1 MDQEYEGQETEEAE
15 DNAPRLSKP
24 YLDMIHDAERAFQSY
39 QSRCDAIDAR
49 YASLD
54 KMADAVGDREFQIF
68 WANLEV
74 LKPTIYQ
81 RPPQPVVMPRH
92 KDGGELARKASE
104 MLERV
109 LSFVVEDDDL
119 HETLTLVRD
128 DLAMSARGVAWVLDD
143 GRTIHVDRCDF
154 VHDPARKWQEVGWV
168 ARRAYLT
175 REEGVERFGDIFKTA
190 KCDFVKGKDDGNGND
205 YRPTAKKAQVWE
217 LWHRAEQRVVWV
229 TEGVA
234 EVLDEQPPLIDVR
247 GFFPCPRPAYG
258 TLERRKLIP
267 VPDFIYYRDQVDE
280 INELTARIADLAESL
295 RLKGFYASGTS
306 EVGEAIEAAMKAT
319 DNKAILVPVSSFA
332 ALGGGALKD
341 SIVWLPVREVA
352 EVITACV
359 QLRQQLIQ
367 DVYEITGLSDIMRGS
382 TEASETATAQNLKA
396 QYGSVRVRERQAEMV
411 RIARDVLRIKA
422 EVFAEMY
429 SAADLAVMAQME
441 FPTAAD
447 VQAMQMQ
454 AQQAAMM
461 AQQQGQPAP
470 PMPDPSKI
478 VTIEQVGAL
487 LKDERV
493 RPFVLDVESDS
504 TIAPNEEAEKAAR
517 IEFVT
522 AVGGFIQQAG
532 AMVQQQPQTAPFVGE
547 MLKFTAGAFRAGRE
561 LGGVIDEFVDQIKQV
576 AATAGQ
582 QQGPTPEQMKAQAD
596 AEARK
601 AELQLKAQEMQ
612 AKAQVQQAELQ
623 LKAQEMAAEVEAKR
637 TELQLKAQEL
647 ALKQS
652 EAQAQ
657 ALARQSDAEFRA
669 QELASRERADLTAK
683 GLPEGYNFADH
694 QAQMTALAERMAAGE
709 AQTAD
714 ALTAMGEALSRVM
727 DAVTAPRKLLRGPD
741 GAVQGVEIMAAQ
753 PMKREVARDQ
763 AGNISGVDRLN

>member
-1 MDQEYEGQETEEAE
+1 MDQYDEGQDTGEAE
-15 DNAPRLSKP
+15 TAPRASKP
-24 YLDMIHDAERAFQSY
+24 YLTMIQEAERAFRSY
-39 QSRCDAIDAR
+39 QERCDNIDAR
-49 YASLD
+49 YASLS

-109 LSFVVEDDDL
+109 LAWNVEADDL
-119 HETLTLVRD
+119 HETLLQVRD
-128 DLAMSARGVAWVLDD
+128 DLATSARGVAWVLDD
-143 GRTIHVDRCDF
+143 GRCLHVDRCDF

-168 ARRAYLT
+168 ARRAYMT
-175 REEGVERFGDIFKTA
+175 REAGVERFGDAFLRA
-190 KCDFVKGKDDGNGND
+190 RCDYIKGKDDGNGND
-205 YRPTAKKAQVWE
+205 YRPTEKKAQVWE
-217 LWHRAEQRVVWV
+217 LWHRGEGVVVWV
-229 TEGVA
+229 TEGVD
-234 EVLDEQPPLIDVR
+234 EVLDAQPPLFDVA

-258 TLERRKLIP
+258 TVERRKLIP

-280 INELTARIADLAESL
+280 INELTARISDLAESL

-341 SIVWLPVREVA
+341 AIVWLPVREVV
-352 EVITACV
+352 EVVTSCV

-382 TEASETATAQNLKA
+382 TQASETATAQNLKA

-422 EVFAEMY
+422 EVYAESY
-429 SAADLAVMAQME
+429 PAQELAVMAQMQL
-441 FPTAAD
+441 PDMATA
-447 VQAMQMQ
+447 QQQMAQ
-454 AQQAAMM
+454 AQQQAAM

-470 PMPDPSKI
+470 PMPDPSKV
-478 VTIEQVGAL
+478 VTIEQVDAL
-487 LKDERV
+487 LKDQRT
-493 RPFVLDVESDS
+493 RPFILDVESDS

-522 AVGGFIQQAG
+522 AVGGFISQAG
-532 AMVQQQPQTAPFVGE
+532 QMVAQQPKTAPFVGE

-561 LGGVIDEFVDQIKQV
+561 LGGVIDEFVEQIKQV
-576 AATAGQ
+576 AVQ
-582 QQGPTPEQMKAQAD
+582 PPGPNPEQMKAEAEMQAKQ
-596 AEARK
+596 AELQLRQQEMEADVQIRQG
-601 AELQLKAQEMQ
+601 ELQLKAG
-612 AKAQVQQAELQ
+612 
-623 LKAQEMAAEVEAKR
+623 
-637 TELQLKAQEL
+637 EL
-647 ALKQS
+647 ALKRDAA
-652 EAQAQ
+652 EAKANADLAAQGLPPGYSFAEHQGQLAALGERMVAGEQQTAQ
-657 ALARQSDAEFRA
+657 ALAQ
-669 QELASRERADLTAK
+669 
-683 GLPEGYNFADH
+683 
-694 QAQMTALAERMAAGE
+694 
-709 AQTAD
+709 
-714 ALTAMGEALSRVM
+714 MGEALAQVM
-727 DAVTAPRKLLRGPD
+727 DAVTAPRRLIRGPD

-753 PMKREVARDQ
+753 PLARGVARD
-763 AGNISGVDRLN
+763 AEGNIAGVDRMN